1 MEPSCILSW
10 VSFSQNTKI
19 RLKCALVCFW
29 QNLMLSPVL
38 DFVDGPRILIDH
50 LFWGLGPFFMIFKNW
65 EEKVF
70 FFKSFTSGCSPVPIL
85 VKSHIQK
92 LDATFQKEEKILIYW
107 FSKNTLW
114 FQQYM
119 TLLLWS
125 TKKEL
130 WVIFCLRPGSDEKY
144 SCEFLQMGTW
154 QGFIYEGGKW
164 LQHFKKEKFLAK
176 ALIKNMTHLMLDP
189 GYMCAEHD
197 VAKWCLLSAITFFI
211 WLACLSAEKEV
222 YMKNYWCQI
231 SQTHNV
237 CLCDYYL

>member
-10 VSFSQNTKI
+10 VSFWQNTKI
-19 RLKCALVCFW
+19 RLSCALVCFSQT

-65 EEKVF
+65 EEKGLF
-70 FFKSFTSGCSPVPIL
+70 LQKFHLRLFTSAHLG
-85 VKSHIQK
+85 
-92 LDATFQKEEKILIYW
+92 EKPHPKTWRNLSERRKNIEL
-107 FSKNTLW
+107 FFKNTLW

-154 QGFIYEGGKW
+154 QGFIYEGENG
-164 LQHFKKEKFLAK
+164 F
-176 ALIKNMTHLMLDP
+176 
-189 GYMCAEHD
+189 Y
-197 VAKWCLLSAITFFI
+197 
-211 WLACLSAEKEV
+211 
-222 YMKNYWCQI
+222 I
-231 SQTHNV
+231 SRKRNFW
-237 CLCDYYL
+237 

>member
-1 MEPSCILSW
+1 
-10 VSFSQNTKI
+10 
-19 RLKCALVCFW
+19 
-29 QNLMLSPVL
+29 
-38 DFVDGPRILIDH
+38 
-50 LFWGLGPFFMIFKNW
+50 MIFKNW

-70 FFKSFTSGCSPVPIL
+70 PYESSPQAVHRCPSWWKATSKNLTQP
-85 VKSHIQK
+85 
-92 LDATFQKEEKILIYW
+92 FQTKKIYW
-107 FSKNTLW
+107 TIFYKKNTLW
-114 FQQYM
+114 IQQYM

-144 SCEFLQMGTW
+144 SCEFLQVGTW

-164 LQHFKKEKFLAK
+164 LQHFKKESFFAK
-176 ALIKNMTHLMLDP
+176 AVIKNMIYLMLDP
-189 GYMCAEHD
+189 GYKCAEHD

-211 WLACLSAEKEV
+211 WLACWSAENV
-222 YMKNYWCQI
+222 YMKNSWCQI